1 MPDLQISCPQCDY
14 VWVVPKAK
22 KGGQVNC
29 PACGLLT
36 EIKGASDTKHFYGLV
51 GGLFALLGLPLV
63 VSTAIG
69 LANGTWEWLFAP
81 EPSLFWFV
89 SYFLFLFLV
98 AS

>member
-22 KGGQVNC
+22 KVGQVNC

-36 EIKGASDTKHFYGLV
+36 EIKGASDTKLFYGLV
-51 GGLFALLGLPLV
+51 GGLFAFLGLPLV

-69 LANGTWEWLFAP
+69 LANGDMGMAVCSGTIFILGCIVF
-81 EPSLFWFV
+81 FV
-89 SYFLFLFLV
+89 SILG
-98 AS
+98 S